1 VCELK
6 YLLHNQ
12 QDKLK
17 KSEDYKNQ
25 QDFMFNFIIGSVYL
39 FLKIFLSLLEVF
51 IGKDLYIILNN
62 CFLLLLTKHYFIS
75 TF

>member
-1 VCELK
+1 
-6 YLLHNQ
+6 
-12 QDKLK
+12 
-17 KSEDYKNQ
+17 
-25 QDFMFNFIIGSVYL
+25 MFNFIIGSVYL